1 MTYDLIR
8 KNDYNCD
15 YTLDNW
21 LSLFCQSI
29 FSQCIC
35 LLSLPSDA
43 WLLFFILF
51 GAFMSTSLPNF
62 TTIIFILY
70 ALSRLTYSSCI
81 WQLTCHTSTSHSD
94 ESLPSPT
101 STQRTPLS
109 PWQCWAIVAP
119 LVHSCPPLASHSDE
133 HLCLQHWSNALLQPH
148 GIGGLWRHR

>member
-1 MTYDLIR
+1 M
-8 KNDYNCD
+8 
-15 YTLDNW
+15 
-21 LSLFCQSI
+21 FCQLI
-29 FSQCIC
+29 FSQCIY

-51 GAFMSTSLPNF
+51 GAIMSTSLPNF
-62 TTIIFILY
+62 TTIIFNLY
-70 ALSRLTYSSCI
+70 ALSRLTYSPCI

-94 ESLPSPT
+94 ESSPSPT

-133 HLCLQHWSNALLQPH
+133 SPLSPTLIQRTPPAPWYWWVLAAPLVHRHPLLVVP
-148 GIGGLWRHR
+148 